1 MLAALLSFLSKT
13 DRKRYLTLL
22 VSALLSLTLLLPN
35 FLYGEEF
42 ATKESEEISQYEQK
56 EETIDAKVLKKTP
69 HALQFPLTD
78 EDNITEE
85 ECCDKF
91 EQLHLAI
98 KEIDSHKAEL
108 EQELKK
114 NLHPND
120 AEEIERRIQQL
131 SNQKA
136 ELNRLFERDSLG
148 VEPSRLSLTP
158 TEEEA
163 PYDWKHELLTIVQ
176 PVFTEMQRMT
186 QTQRVRENLRQRHE
200 EIIELLKT
208 IDKSKEHLQ
217 TLTDRGELSEP
228 VRKRLELLDER
239 LENNRKDAE
248 REYQIIEENL
258 LALEDT
264 RSFFERLWVSI
275 LEFIKGR
282 GFILVTA
289 FGTFF
294 TILYLS
300 SRLLSYLSDRRERL
314 GYTRRVNV
322 KWRFMVLF
330 YRLFTFIIALISL
343 LVVLHSMGDM
353 VLFGL
358 AILILLALLLSF
370 RNYLPTY
377 ISELRTFLN
386 LGQARQGE
394 RVIYN
399 GLPWKIDK
407 INLYFAYLVNPEL
420 NNGRIRLTVT
430 MLGTLVSRPVLLDE
444 IWFPCKVGDSLILP
458 DGTYVE
464 VLRQTPESIYLESFN
479 AHIIY
484 PTNEFLA
491 AKPRN
496 ISKGFYAVI
505 DFGLAYT
512 HFNLPVDEVFAK
524 IHAGVES
531 HLEAEDSGVA
541 GQINSISVEFRRIE
555 EGRSLLYT
563 VILDM
568 KGTAASYYFQVQR
581 MAQEACL
588 RTAQKEGWT
597 MPFTQVS
604 IHRGKNDDFEY
615 PDSVKFLEKT
625 E

>member
-1 MLAALLSFLSKT
+1 MQSSLSSSKGGVRLFL
-13 DRKRYLTLL
+13 YL
-22 VSALLSLTLLLPN
+22 LLSLFLLFPFSFTQSTAQDFVGPHTIQNDEKSL
-35 FLYGEEF
+35 
-42 ATKESEEISQYEQK
+42 EQRLFNN
-56 EETIDAKVLKKTP
+56 ARR
-69 HALQFPLTD
+69 ALQLADND
-78 EDNITEE
+78 ELDEE
-85 ECCDKF
+85 SECCDKF
-91 EQLHLAI
+91 EELNLAI
-98 KEIDSHKAEL
+98 KEIDMHKNA
-108 EQELKK
+108 LKEEITAG
-114 NLHPND
+114 LHPND
-120 AEEIERRIQQL
+120 AEEIERRISQL
-131 SNQKA
+131 SNQKS
-136 ELNRLFERDSLG
+136 ELIRLFERDSLG
-148 VEPSRLSLTP
+148 IEPTKLSLLQEQ
-158 TEEEA
+158 TEEI
-163 PYDWKHELLTIVQ
+163 YDWKNELLMIIQ

-186 QTQRVRENLRQRHE
+186 QTQRTRETLRQRHE
-200 EIIELLKT
+200 EISQLLALM
-208 IDKSKEHLQ
+208 DKGRKNLESLPEK
-217 TLTDRGELSEP
+217 ELSDE
-228 VRKRLELLDER
+228 VKARISQIQER
-239 LENNRKDAE
+239 LANNRKDAE

-258 LALEDT
+258 LELEDH
-264 RSFFERLWVSI
+264 RSFLHKLWVSI
-275 LEFIKGR
+275 LDFIQGR
-282 GFILVTA
+282 GLILTVA
-289 FGTFF
+289 FGTFAA
-294 TILYLS
+294 ILLIS
-300 SRLLSYLSDRRERL
+300 SRFLTFLSERRERL
-314 GYTRRVNV
+314 GRTRRVNV

-330 YRLFTFIIALISL
+330 YRLFAFLIALIGL

-358 AILILLALLLSF
+358 AILILVALLLSF

-420 NNGRIRLTVT
+420 NNGRVRLTVT
-430 MLGTLVSRPVLLDE
+430 MLGTLVSRPVPFDE
-444 IWFPCKVGDSLILP
+444 IWFPCKVGDSLIMP
-458 DGTYVE
+458 DGTFVE
-464 VLRQTPESIYLESFN
+464 VLRQTPESMYLESFN

-512 HFNLPVDEVFAK
+512 HFNLSVDEVFAK

-541 GQINSISVEFRRIE
+541 GHINSISVEFRRIE

-568 KGTAASYYFQVQR
+568 KGSAAGYYFQVQR

-604 IHRGKNDDFEY
+604 IRRGKEDNFEY
-615 PDSVKFLEKT
+615 PKNVQFIEKG
-625 E
+625 EAQPSD